1 MHSSDILSKIIESFV
16 DLDFLLFLDCIE
28 LILLDLL
35 VTDGKKVDP
44 FASSEEDSVGKRVT
58 WPL

>member
-16 DLDFLLFLDCIE
+16 DFDLLLFLDCIE

-35 VTDGKKVDP
+35 VTDGIKLDP
-44 FASSEEDSVGKRVT
+44 FATSEEDSVGKRGT
-58 WPL
+58 